1 MRRSF
6 VLLLIPVALLAAACG
21 SSSSKSSFAP
31 ATHATT
37 VVMTK
42 TLPGLG
48 PVLVNSQGP
57 AGTVITKK
65 AGSSS
70 HSGGSTY

>member
-1 MRRSF
+1 
-6 VLLLIPVALLAAACG
+6 
-21 SSSSKSSFAP
+21 
-31 ATHATT
+31 
-37 VVMTK
+37 MTK